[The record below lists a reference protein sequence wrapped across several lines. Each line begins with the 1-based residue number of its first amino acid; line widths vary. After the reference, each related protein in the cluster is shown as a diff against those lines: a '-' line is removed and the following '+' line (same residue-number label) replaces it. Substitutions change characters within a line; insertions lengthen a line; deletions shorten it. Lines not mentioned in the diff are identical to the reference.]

1 MRGGYYGNL
10 NFFMKEKYLSKGHFA
25 IFPNV
30 PIGKY
35 HVYWVLKNTNN
46 EITRI
51 GITSNPYLIESK
63 RPDNFHLEYF
73 PINEYEEAETLAN
86 EMIVDLTSIGQH
98 LYNCYTL
105 GQANYRIKKVSHIYD
120 IESII
125 KDYNEANGTSHK
137 IYRYQGKEWV
147 NKRVI
152 DDYIS
157 MVEFLN
163 NR

>member
-1 MRGGYYGNL
+1 
-10 NFFMKEKYLSKGHFA
+10 MKEKYLRKGHFA
-25 IFPNV
+25 ISPNV

-35 HVYWVLKNTNN
+35 HVYWVLKDTSN

-63 RPDNFHLEYF
+63 RPDNYHLEYF
-73 PINEYEEAETLAN
+73 PVSEYEEAEILAN
-86 EMIVDLTSIGQH
+86 DMIVDLDHIGQH

-105 GQANYRIKKVSHIYD
+105 GQANYRIKKVSRKYD
-120 IESII
+120 I
-125 KDYNEANGTSHK
+125 KCLLNDYNEANGTSHK
-137 IYRYQGKEWV
+137 IYHYQGKEWV

-152 DDYIS
+152 NNYIS